1 MRRAASRVRSDVAWP
16 FVLLAVVLAVLF
28 VAGAHASSR
37 LLRGSATAFPA
48 GTDEPAA
55 RTAADPLESESVDRT
70 DRSNPL
76 TTVGSRP
83 ESERGRPTTTFTPTT
98 LYVNAL
104 LSHGFLGLVVLAGI
118 VYFAVPVGWLGVGI
132 PSEMDASLAIASGLG
147 FGVALWIG
155 DELAAAI
162 ADTAG
167 FAYDETLRGALA
179 PDSPSGWV
187 VLLGL
192 VLPVVAAAE
201 ELLFR
206 AALIGVPAAAYG
218 ISPWLL
224 AAVSSV
230 AFALGHGAQGRAGIV
245 VTGLLGLALAAGYVV
260 SGSLIVV
267 VVAHYVVNA
276 TEFLVH
282 EWR

>member
-1 MRRAASRVRSDVAWP
+1 MRRADSRVRSDVAWP
-16 FVLLAVVLAVLF
+16 FVLLAAVLAVLF

-37 LLRGSATAFPA
+37 LLRDSAMAP
-48 GTDEPAA
+48 PAA
-55 RTAADPLESESVDRT
+55 VDDPVTRPDSDPPVSDSAEPGVRLGPVTEVDSRAESDS
-70 DRSNPL
+70 
-76 TTVGSRP
+76 
-83 ESERGRPTTTFTPTT
+83 GRPTTQFTATT

-104 LSHGFLGLVVLAGI
+104 LSHGFLGLVLLVGV
-118 VYFAVPVGWLGVGI
+118 VYFDVPLGWLGVDGL
-132 PSEMDASLAIASGLG
+132 SEMGAAFAIGGGLV
-147 FGVALWIG
+147 FGVVLWLG

-179 PDSPSGWV
+179 PETPSGWV
-187 VLLGL
+187 VLLGI
-192 VLPVVAAAE
+192 VLPVVATAE

-224 AAVSSV
+224 AGISSA
-230 AFALGHGAQGRAGIV
+230 AFALGHGAQGRVGIV
-245 VTGLLGLALAAGYVV
+245 VTGLLGLALAAGYVL

-276 TEFLVH
+276 TEFVVH
-282 EWR
+282 ERR